1 MPISEETFKRV
12 SLEDPDGKW
21 ELDDG
26 CLRRKPKMTFK
37 HNEVQILLGH
47 ALLSQLDRSEYVIR
61 IDAGLVR
68 RSATRFYI
76 PDLMVISRADAQRQF
91 PDLDTWEVYTDPMLL
106 VVEIWSPSTGRY
118 DLTRKLA
125 EYKRRGDREIWF
137 LHPIEHTLTT
147 WRRQADGTYTE
158 ALHRGGQVQPATL
171 PSVTID
177 LDEIFRLVG

>member
-1 MPISEETFKRV
+1 MPISEKTFKRV

-26 CLRRKPKMTFK
+26 CLRRKPRMTFK
-37 HNEVQILLGH
+37 HNEVQSLLGR
-47 ALLSQLDRSEYVIR
+47 ALFSQLDPNQYVVR

-76 PDLMVISRADAQRQF
+76 PDLMVISRADAQRLF
-91 PDLDTWEVYTDPMLL
+91 PDPDTWEVYSDPMLL
-106 VVEIWSPSTGRY
+106 VVEIWSPSTGRH

-125 EYKRRGDREIWF
+125 DFKRRGDREIWL
-137 LHPIEHTLTT
+137 LHPIEQTLTA
-147 WRRQADGTYTE
+147 WRREADGTYTE
-158 ALHRGGQVQPATL
+158 AVYRGGRVQPAAL
-171 PSVTID
+171 PNVTVD